1 VGRPPSVTRSSDPT
15 VDTLF
20 RTGRERA
27 DVSSQHDDGGAL
39 RYRERPT
46 TVATDVGTGPTV
58 VFAHGTLMDRTMFD
72 PQLSALSDAYR
83 CVAYDLRARTDRYAD
98 EYDLADL
105 ADDYVALLDGLG
117 VESAVLVGMSM
128 GGFTAL
134 RAAERHPDRV
144 EGIVLVDSDAGVHS
158 EADREQYGALIERI
172 KENGRPTPASVEV
185 AKHQLFGETTRE
197 TRPELVEAWARK
209 WHSYPGLAIHNE
221 IASWL
226 GRDDF
231 TERARALD
239 VPALVTHGTED
250 TSIGMEKAE
259 ATADALGASL
269 ERIPEAGHSSN
280 LENPEATNAAL
291 HEFLEAVY

>member
-1 VGRPPSVTRSSDPT
+1 VGSRSTVT
-15 VDTLF
+15 TLINT
-20 RTGRERA
+20 RRVRA
-27 DVSSQHDDGGAL
+27 VVSSEHDDGTA

-46 TVATDVGTGPTV
+46 TVATDIGDGPAV
-58 VFAHGTLMDRTMFD
+58 VFAHGTLMDRTMFE
-72 PQLSALSDAYR
+72 PQLAALSDDYR

-98 EYDLADL
+98 DYDLDDL
-105 ADDYVALLDGLG
+105 ADDYAALLDGVD

-158 EADREQYGALIERI
+158 EADREQYGALISRM
-172 KENGRPTPASVEV
+172 KETGRPTDAGVEV
-185 AKHQLFGETTRE
+185 AKHQLFGETTRDE
-197 TRPELVEAWARK
+197 RPELVEAWARK
-209 WHSYPGLAIHNE
+209 WYSYPGLAVHNE

-226 GRDDF
+226 HRDDF
-231 TERARALD
+231 TERARDLD
-239 VPALVTHGTED
+239 VPALVTHGEED
-250 TSIGMEKAE
+250 VSIEMGKAE
-259 ATADALGASL
+259 ATADALGADL

-291 HEFLEAVY
+291 REFLADVY